1 MLDVCLLGTGGMMPL
16 PDRYLTSMILRYN
29 GKKLLVDCGEGTQVT
44 MKILGWGYKTL
55 DILCITHFHGDHIT
69 GLPGLLLTLGNSG
82 REEPLTI
89 IGPIG
94 LKKVVEGLTI
104 VCRDISFKLNLIEV
118 PIEKQTLQVGDFFIT
133 TIPAKHNVPCLG
145 YSIEIKRQPKFVL
158 EKAKENNIPQQFW
171 KVLQNGESIEGYTPD
186 MVLGEFRKGLKV
198 SYVTDSRPSAEIS
211 DLIQYSDLFICEG
224 MYLQNE
230 YKEQVRKYKHMLGTE
245 GAEMAKQSNCKEL
258 WLTHFSPAIP
268 NSELDIKGIK
278 EIFEN
283 SFLGFD
289 RKIKT
294 LNFED

>member
-1 MLDVCLLGTGGMMPL
+1 MLDICLLGTGGMMPL

-44 MKILGWGYKTL
+44 MKLLGWGYKTL
-55 DILCITHFHGDHIT
+55 DVLCITHFHGDHVT

-89 IGPIG
+89 VGPIG

-104 VCRDISFKLNLIEV
+104 VCRDINFKLNLIEV
-118 PIEKQTLQVGDFFIT
+118 PVEEQILKMGDFFIT

-145 YSIEIKRQPKFVL
+145 YSIEIKRQPKFIL
-158 EKAKENNIPQQFW
+158 EKAKENNIPKQFW
-171 KVLQNGESIEGYTPD
+171 KILQNGDSIEGYSPE
-186 MVLGEFRKGLKV
+186 MVLGEYRKGLKV

-211 DLIQYSDLFICEG
+211 NLIKGSDLFICEG

-245 GAEMAKQSNCKEL
+245 GAKMAKQSNCKEL

-268 NSELDIKGIK
+268 NSELDIKEVK

-289 RKIKT
+289 RKMKI